1 MSNDKVSRTT
11 DIIDQLLISK
21 IGDSGRLSAIKNAL
35 ENGRTVYDSDKEYL
49 KKKYDEF
56 LENTSEQRKLQ
67 EITQKKRNEK
77 TALIKKRQNDLDELR
92 DKTAKLEEELEELK
106 KDDDEDIAS
115 KDAMT
120 PIVEPVSKLSSKLI
134 IKPRVSAADVITYS
148 KVESEKNSKGGFLGK
163 GKIVETPIAWELFY
177 YPFYD
182 VEIEATIQVTE
193 KRGWFKKETVPQSL
207 RSRTGVDARHGEIID
222 VHNGGIS
229 YDYAFLA
236 GLSDEEVFFLYYVSS
251 VNEFTIA
258 TLRGLGWSDSK
269 ARRIADG
276 LSANGI
282 LTKYSGRP
290 AKYKTKYPYP
300 KNPANF
306 ISILEHYKPEKTTIN
321 VRVLEPTL
329 NSNSLNLYVSRYWS
343 RCSIISSECVFYPF
357 YGLVYQ
363 RENHTRTE
371 IIDGVTGT
379 PQKYLER
386 RVSVQP
392 VNKIN

>member
-1 MSNDKVSRTT
+1 MSDDKISGTIK
-11 DIIDQLLISK
+11 IIEQLLTSN
-21 IGDSGRLSAIKNAL
+21 IGDSGRLSAMKHTL

-56 LENTSEQRKLQ
+56 LENTSKQRKLQ
-67 EITQKKRNEK
+67 EIIQKKRDEK
-77 TALIKKRQNDLDELR
+77 AVLIKKRQKTIDELR
-92 DKTAKLEEELEELK
+92 NKTAKLEEELEELK

-115 KDAMT
+115 KDAMA
-120 PIVEPVSKLSSKLI
+120 PIVEPVSELSSKLI
-134 IKPRVSAADVITYS
+134 IKPRVSTADLITYS
-148 KVESEKNSKGGFLGK
+148 KVEAEKNSKGGFLGK
-163 GKIVETPIAWELFY
+163 GKIVETPIAWELLY

-193 KRGWFKKETVPQSL
+193 KRGWFKKETVPQSI
-207 RSRTGVDARHGEIID
+207 RSRTGIDARHGEIID

-236 GLSDEEVFFLYYVSS
+236 ELSDDEVTFLYYVSS
-251 VNEFTIA
+251 VREFTIA
-258 TLRGLGWSDSK
+258 DLRGLGWSDPK

-290 AKYKTKYPYP
+290 AKYKSKYPYP

-306 ISILEHYKPEKTTIN
+306 ISILEHYKPEKTTIS
-321 VRVLEPTL
+321 VRVLDPTL
-329 NSNSLNLYVSRYWS
+329 NPNSLNPYVSRYWN

-392 VNKIN
+392 VNRIN